1 MGGPQGVLSQGSL
14 APPEWW
20 RVTSVQDVSEW
31 VGATSFEMSFSLF
44 KARRQDPEGEV
55 QAAFSFSSNRIHS
68 WKGV

>member
-1 MGGPQGVLSQGSL
+1 MGAPQGVLSQGSL
-14 APPEWW
+14 APQEWW

-31 VGATSFEMSFSLF
+31 VGTSFEMSFSLF

-55 QAAFSFSSNRIHS
+55 QAAFSFSSNTILI